1 MNKST
6 IQDNEHVYNVHRLV
20 EKFDEKGKKIRG
32 DYISASSEHHI
43 QWC

>member
-6 IQDNEHVYNVHRLV
+6 QQDNEHVYDIHTLV

-32 DYISASSEHHI
+32 NYISVSDEHRI
-43 QWC
+43 Q